1 MKEFWVASGHHLTR
15 LDGAGRMVVTD
26 DLLLAWLARPEV
38 VPPPD
43 ACMAERVL
51 HARLMRAPRG
61 PVSAAEISAIADADA
76 RENWTLLIALRDR
89 LIAAGTVEAGYLAL
103 VREGENGGVK
113 LPLVFYDQ
121 LVQLVLRNAL
131 DGCEDVRMLRA
142 AEMFFRP
149 QRAHFQDDA
158 LMLADDELVAE
169 LEVDQHQN
177 PLMAM
182 MSGGV
187 SALDVLGEG
196 NGWTYWSRSDAH
208 TMVLPFGADP
218 KAREAFARVIAAF
231 LRHLLGLEVQVTPR
245 VRADEV
251 DLRWFVGL
259 DPVGTAI
266 GNALWHG
273 QPVKDTL
280 VGLFALGIE
289 PASAVLP
296 EVAGHPVWLL
306 LGMGKD
312 RVIRMKPQNLIAGL
326 PLATGPR
333 GRA

>member
-15 LDGAGRMVVTD
+15 LDPAGRMIVTD
-26 DLLLAWLARPEV
+26 ELILAWLARPEV
-38 VPPPD
+38 VPPED

-61 PVSAAEISAIADADA
+61 AVTAAEIAAIADADA
-76 RENWTLLIALRDR
+76 RENWTLLMALRDR
-89 LIAAGTVEAGYLAL
+89 LIAAGTIEAGYLAL
-103 VREGENGGVK
+103 VREGAK

-142 AEMFFRP
+142 AEIFFRP

-169 LEVDQHQN
+169 LEVEQHQN

-218 KAREAFARVIAAF
+218 KAREAFARVIAVF
-231 LRHLLGLEVQVTPR
+231 LRHLLGLEVR
-245 VRADEV
+245 VVPHLRAEDV

-273 QPVKDTL
+273 RPVQETL
-280 VGLFALGIE
+280 VGLFALEIE
-289 PASAVLP
+289 PPSAMLP

>member
-1 MKEFWVASGHHLTR
+1 
-15 LDGAGRMVVTD
+15 
-26 DLLLAWLARPEV
+26 
-38 VPPPD
+38 
-43 ACMAERVL
+43 
-51 HARLMRAPRG
+51 
-61 PVSAAEISAIADADA
+61 
-76 RENWTLLIALRDR
+76 
-89 LIAAGTVEAGYLAL
+89 

-273 QPVKDTL
+273 QPVKETL

>member
-26 DLLLAWLARPEV
+26 ELLLAWLARPEV

-61 PVSAAEISAIADADA
+61 PASAAEIAAIADADA

-289 PASAVLP
+289 PASSVLP